1 MSTTRV
7 SFNGMVEVITDTK
20 LIKALNM
27 FKGFKIQGFNNEEA
41 LAISLAFVVNKG
53 EVPVAVALTAKD
65 FEEPGKK
72 QKKIQTKEKRQK
84 KRSKSTLKMI
94 Y

>member
-1 MSTTRV
+1 MSNAKV
-7 SFNGMVEVITDTK
+7 SFNEMFEVITDKK

-27 FKGFKIQGFNNEEA
+27 FKGFKIQGFSNEEA

-53 EVPVAVALTAKD
+53 EVPALALTAKD

-84 KRSKSTLKMI
+84 KRSQSTLKMM

>member
-1 MSTTRV
+1 MSNAKV
-7 SFNGMVEVITDTK
+7 SFNEMFEVITDKK

-27 FKGFKIQGFNNEEA
+27 FKGFKIQGFSNEEA
-41 LAISLAFVVNKG
+41 LAISLAFVVSKG
-53 EVPVAVALTAKD
+53 EIPATVALTAKD

-84 KRSKSTLKMI
+84 KRSQSTLKMM